1 MLRTLTSFRHV
12 PALFSVALLLAML
25 APVSASATG
34 NWGGSDSGQYS
45 NHTNNDFEILLKSKL
60 GNDFDS
66 DSLKPIF
73 SIFREYLERSRDR
86 FDDHVSND
94 DNRNW
99 WGMHHGSGNFKKRLY
114 GWGHGHHDS
123 VTPVVPEP
131 STALLVFFGLAGLAV
146 SNHRM
151 RS

>member
-12 PALFSVALLLAML
+12 PALLSVALLLAML

-34 NWGGSDSGQYS
+34 NWGRSDSGQYS
-45 NHTNNDFEILLKSKL
+45 DYTKNDFEISLQSKL
-60 GNDFDS
+60 GNYFDA

-73 SIFREYLERSRDR
+73 SMFREYLERSRDHS
-86 FDDHVSND
+86 DDHVSND
-94 DNRNW
+94 ENRNW
-99 WGMHHGSGNFKKRLY
+99 WGMHHGSGSFTKSRF

-131 STALLVFFGLAGLAV
+131 STALLMFLGLAGLAV

-151 RS
+151 RP